1 MKKKELEEMRKKDAA
16 KYVGCSVRSLENYTS
31 QGRVTVKYEK
41 SKTRPVAIYTRADLD
56 RLKADLNSTLYAPAV
71 STREEGMRG
80 EGESIVRRES
90 ATDLVLV
97 LTRIFEAMQE
107 LAGKEREPSIVE
119 LAHMP
124 LLKLKEAERYSNL
137 SRAELLEAIATND
150 LKATQTAEGEWK
162 IRREVLEEYI
172 RKNF

>member
-1 MKKKELEEMRKKDAA
+1 MKKKEMEEMRKKEAA

-31 QGRVTVKYEK
+31 QGRISVKYEK
-41 SKTRPVAIYTRADLD
+41 SKTRPVAIYSRTDLD
-56 RLKADLNSTLYAPAV
+56 RLKAELNSTLYAPAV
-71 STREEGMRG
+71 STEG
-80 EGESIVRRES
+80 EGKSKSLVKREAS
-90 ATDLVLV
+90 TDLVLV

-107 LAGKEREPSIVE
+107 LAGKERELSIVE

-137 SRAELLEAIATND
+137 SRAELLAAIATND
-150 LKATQTAEGEWK
+150 LKATQTEGEWK
-162 IRREVLEEYI
+162 IRREILEEYI

>member
-1 MKKKELEEMRKKDAA
+1 MKKKEPEEMRKKEAA

-31 QGRVTVKYEK
+31 QGRITVKYEK
-41 SKTRPVAIYTRADLD
+41 SKTRPVAIYSRADLD
-56 RLKADLNSTLYAPAV
+56 RLKTELNSTLYAPAV
-71 STREEGMRG
+71 STKG
-80 EGESIVRRES
+80 EGESNSIVRRETS
-90 ATDLVLV
+90 TDLVLV

-107 LAGKEREPSIVE
+107 LTGKEREPSIVE

-137 SRAELLEAIATND
+137 SRAELLAAIATND
-150 LKATQTAEGEWK
+150 LKATQTEGEWK
-162 IRREVLEEYI
+162 IRREILEEYI